1 MATNIRV
8 NSFSCDNNGAYER
21 VECSEKDYSGDT
33 QILLNKKN
41 VIDKSKV
48 ETNKTATIT
57 ENGEGIEIT
66 PSSGKDAMSKVTLT
80 VDVDGDIQANKAVTI
95 TTNTVTEITP
105 DDGKDGMAKVTVTT
119 NVPTTSVTPPE
130 WYTDGEDSIIPAD
143 TTVAMANLSEQS
155 SNQTIN
161 FIGDGE
167 NTIAEQALAQSIT
180 VDTLSWLW
188 NDNGVMILGYTNE

>member
-8 NSFSCDNNGAYER
+8 NNFSCDNEGAFKE
-21 VECSEKDYSGDT
+21 VECFDKDYHGDT

-57 ENGEGIEIT
+57 ENGEGVEIT

-80 VDVDGDIQANKAVTI
+80 V
-95 TTNTVTEITP
+95 
-105 DDGKDGMAKVTVTT
+105 
-119 NVPTTSVTPPE
+119 NVSASAVTPPE
-130 WYTDGEDSIIPAD
+130 WYTDGADSVVPAD

-155 SNQTIN
+155 TYQTVN
-161 FIGDGE
+161 LSGDGE
-167 NTIAEQALAQSIT
+167 KTIAEQALTQGIT
-180 VDTLSWLW
+180 VDTLIWLW
-188 NDNGVMILGYTNE
+188 NSNGVMILGYTYE

>member
-130 WYTDGEDSIIPAD
+130 WYTDGGDSVVPD
-143 TTVAMANLSEQS
+143 GTTVSMANLTEERGYQTDAFTGDGSM
-155 SNQTIN
+155 TIN
-161 FIGDGE
+161 DWCDE
-167 NTIAEQALAQSIT
+167 NAVTPTALI
-180 VDTLSWLW
+180 WLW
-188 NDNGVMILGYTNE
+188 NANGVMILGYTYE